1 AGKNISPATSLHPTR
16 DLLFLWGGRLARPI
30 FTLFMSIYLETLIK
44 TEKRL
49 CVCAFGCLCVSF

>member
-30 FTLFMSIYLETLIK
+30 FTLFMSIYLEELLLQ
-44 TEKRL
+44 RL
-49 CVCAFGCLCVSF
+49 DSSLAANHPENPIE